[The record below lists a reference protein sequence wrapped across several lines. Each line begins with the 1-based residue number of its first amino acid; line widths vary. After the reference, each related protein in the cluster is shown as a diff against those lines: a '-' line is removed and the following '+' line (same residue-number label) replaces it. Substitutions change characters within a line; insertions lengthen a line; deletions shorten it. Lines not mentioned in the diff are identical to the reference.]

1 MSPHGGRYI
10 LHDGYTVLVTR
21 PDGGIDGDGREG
33 LFDFDTRIL
42 SRYALT
48 IDGERPTCVGSELEA
63 ADRWRTH
70 LLVSRSGG
78 GPEGPRLPQDVLE
91 VTLTRQL
98 CDGMLEE
105 LVLRNHSMAPAEVG
119 LALELEADFADVL
132 ELGGSRRQCGTVSS
146 SWDPAARVLRLDYRA
161 EANGRRI
168 DRGLRV
174 RVASPGAPPVG
185 DGRTL
190 RFRIGVRP
198 RDEWRAVLVYGS
210 LVDGVWREPSGDLVQ
225 RRTGLRRRWH
235 GRRAVLESRSPIL
248 AGAFERAAD
257 DLIALRNWEYDVGDD
272 AWVPNAG
279 VPTYA
284 GLFGRDSLSAGW
296 QAAMLSPE
304 LMRGALARLAEYQ
317 ATEESARRDEEPG
330 KLLHELR
337 RGPLAELDLVP
348 QRAYY
353 GEQTAP
359 AMFVIAL
366 SEYWHW
372 TGDTAAVERYRD
384 AALRTFTWAEQ
395 YGDRDGD
402 GLLEYDTRSARGLK
416 NQGWKDSD
424 EAIRY
429 PDGSLVENPIA
440 TIEEQAFHFLALQR
454 MAELLLA
461 LGDEDTAERFLDR
474 ARALGRTVNR
484 AFWLEAE
491 RFYAIALDREKR
503 PVATIAS
510 NAGHALASGI
520 IPPERAAD
528 VAGRLLAPDLFSGWG
543 VRTLSSSHPSYN
555 PYAYHLGT
563 VWPVENATFALGFK
577 RYGLDDAVEQVA
589 GGMLEAAAH
598 FDGMRLPE
606 ALGGHARET
615 TSVPTFYPQ
624 SNSPQAWSASAVVLL
639 TQALLGIYPFAPARL
654 LALVRPCLPPGVD
667 EVTLHRLR
675 IGDATVSLRFRRRDD
690 GSAVHEV
697 LERVGAVR
705 VVAAPPPADLAS
717 GRESLLD
724 HVKGW
729 GVRHAPGRTA
739 RLLRIALGLEA
750 IDPAHPAAA
759 SSS

>member
-1 MSPHGGRYI
+1 MPSPRAPVSPHPARYI

-21 PDGGIDGDGREG
+21 PDGGFDGDGREG

-42 SRYALT
+42 ARYALT
-48 IDGERPTCVGSELEA
+48 IDGERPTYVGSELDG

-70 LLVSRSGG
+70 LLASRGGG

-91 VTLTRQL
+91 VTLTRQI

-105 LVLRNHSMAPAEVG
+105 LVLRNHSMAPMEVEP
-119 LALELEADFADVL
+119 ALELGADFADVL
-132 ELGGSRRQCGTVSS
+132 ALGDSRQPRGTVSS
-146 SWDPAARVLRLDYRA
+146 SWDPTARVLRLDYLE
-161 EANGRRI
+161 EADGRGLR
-168 DRGLRV
+168 RGLRV
-174 RVASPGAPPVG
+174 RLASPGSPPEW

-190 RFRIGVRP
+190 RFRVGLAP
-198 RDEWRAVLVYGS
+198 GAEWAAVLVYGS
-210 LVDGVWREPSGDLVQ
+210 LVDGSWREPSGDRVR
-225 RRTGLRRRWH
+225 RRTALRGRWH
-235 GRRAVLESRSPIL
+235 ERRTLLETSGPVL

-279 VPTYA
+279 VPTYT
-284 GLFGRDSLSAGW
+284 GLFGRDSLVAAW

-304 LMRGALARLAEYQ
+304 PMRGALARMAEHQ
-317 ATEESARRDEEPG
+317 ATEDSAWRDEEPG
-330 KLLHELR
+330 KLLHERR
-337 RGPLAELDLVP
+337 RGPLSELDLVP

-359 AMFVIAL
+359 AMFVMTL

-372 TGDTAAVERYRD
+372 TGDRAALERYRD
-384 AALRTFTWAEQ
+384 AALRTFAWAER

-402 GLLEYDTRSARGLK
+402 GLLEYATRSPRGLK

-461 LGDEDTAERFLDR
+461 LGEEDRAEQFLDR
-474 ARALGRTVNR
+474 ARALRRAVNR
-484 AFWLEAE
+484 AFWLDTE

-510 NAGHALASGI
+510 NAGHALAAGMV
-520 IPPERAAD
+520 PPDRAAD
-528 VAGRLLAPDLFSGWG
+528 VARRLLAPDLFSGWG
-543 VRTLSSSHPSYN
+543 VRTLSTSHPSYN

-577 RYGLDDAVEQVA
+577 RYGLDEAVERVA
-589 GGMLEAAAH
+589 GGMLDAAAH
-598 FDGMRLPE
+598 FEMMRLPE

-615 TSVPTFYPQ
+615 TSAPTFYPE

-639 TQALLGIYPFAPARL
+639 VQALLGIYPFAPANL
-654 LALVRPCLPPGVD
+654 LALVRPRLPAGVNALT
-667 EVTLHRLR
+667 VRRLR
-675 IGDATVSLRFRRRDD
+675 VGNAVVSIRFRRRED
-690 GSAVHEV
+690 GSVTHEV
-697 LERVGAVR
+697 LERTGELHVIS
-705 VVAAPPPADLAS
+705 APPPVDLGS
-717 GRESLLD
+717 DLESLPERL
-724 HVKGW
+724 KGW

-739 RLLRIALGLEA
+739 RLIRIALGL
-750 IDPAHPAAA
+750 DG
-759 SSS
+759 